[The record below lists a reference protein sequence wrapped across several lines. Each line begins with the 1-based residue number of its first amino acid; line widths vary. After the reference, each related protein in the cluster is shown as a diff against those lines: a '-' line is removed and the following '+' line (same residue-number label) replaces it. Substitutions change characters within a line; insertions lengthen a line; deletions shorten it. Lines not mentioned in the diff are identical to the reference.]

1 MNLFLVNVFLF
12 TLAMAIGCSKV
23 SRPDAENS
31 FESPTEDS
39 DQTIFG
45 TALKYMANE
54 HFEAAIVEL
63 DKILKGDPNSEF
75 GLVAL
80 FNKASALEGLGKCQE
95 ASVVYRQV
103 VNLSGKKFPRI
114 EAQSLFRLSYC
125 FECLDQTV
133 KQIASLKDALKRKK
147 FLSSDVAEA
156 ELPARLAAAYAKNG
170 DLKTAEKYFFL
181 SQKGLKDVY
190 RDGESPSNRK
200 ELLAKTLYFMG
211 RMQPNLET
219 LPQHANA
226 YVGSLRYLQG
236 YLLKSSEM
244 GSREWSPRASKNLK
258 EAYGAIWQAL
268 NRPPNFSHS
277 KDEGEVENN
286 IREWKT
292 RLARGILE
300 NIQIL
305 KAMRFPDPAEA
316 AEVQSIFS
324 EIELQEKKVEI
335 YLADLAVGN
344 DLTPDAKRREGLR
357 RQGRIK
363 TSRSI
368 LEKTSNSQGPLPKK
382 VGEK

>member
-1 MNLFLVNVFLF
+1 MNFFLVNIFLF
-12 TLAMAIGCSKV
+12 TLAIAIGCSRLSK
-23 SRPDAENS
+23 PDTEAS
-31 FESPTEDS
+31 FESQTRDN

-45 TALKYMANE
+45 TALKHMESE

-63 DKILKGDPNSEF
+63 DKILKSDPNSEF

-80 FNKASALEGLGKCQE
+80 FNKASALEGLEKCQE

-125 FECLDQTV
+125 FECLGQTV

-170 DLKTAEKYFFL
+170 DLKTAEKYFSL
-181 SQKGLKDVY
+181 SQKGLKDIY

-211 RMQPNLET
+211 RVQPNLET
-219 LPQHANA
+219 LPEHANA
-226 YVGSLRYLQG
+226 YIGSLRYLQG

-244 GSREWSPRASKNLK
+244 GSRDWSPRASKNLK
-258 EAYGAIWQAL
+258 EAYVAIWQAL
-268 NRPPNFSHS
+268 NHPPSFS
-277 KDEGEVENN
+277 KGTDEGEVENN
-286 IREWKT
+286 LRMWKI

-305 KAMRFPDPAEA
+305 KSMRFPDPAEA
-316 AEVQSIFS
+316 TEVQSIFS
-324 EIELQEKKVEI
+324 EIELQERKVEI
-335 YLADLAVGN
+335 YLADLAIGN

-368 LEKTSNSQGPLPKK
+368 LEKTSKSQGPLPKK
-382 VGEK
+382 VKEK